1 MKIGNLLACG
11 AMALLFLAACGGD
24 TSASTSKS
32 AAPTPAPT
40 PTPAQTPT
48 PTPTPTPAPTPAQAP
63 TPAPTLAAAPDA
75 TAQNPAPTKR
85 PAAVR
90 IDFDMVKQLFGR
102 DPSVAES
109 VDNPSTPE
117 KVALGKSLYESKHLS
132 KGGDISCASC
142 HDPSNYGQDGKAMSP
157 GGGERNTPTIWNT
170 SRQFT
175 QYWDGRGKNV
185 EEMAPG
191 HVLSPTTH
199 GLADEAQLVA
209 KLKEQA
215 ELTAAFEKAFPGGD
229 AVTAK
234 NFGLAIGAFVRTLVT
249 KSKFDAYLDGDQK
262 ALSNEEKA
270 GLKLFIDK
278 GCITCHTTRLVG
290 GHMFQKTGLVN
301 AYSSKDPGR
310 AKITGSDADKHFFK
324 VPTLLNVAKT
334 APYFHDGASATLE
347 ETVKKMGKLQLN
359 LELKDDEVASI
370 VTFLNALTGPLPAA
384 APK

>member
-1 MKIGNLLACG
+1 MKIAMKIGNPLACG
-11 AMALLFLAACGGD
+11 AFALLFLAACGND

-32 AAPTPAPT
+32 PTPAPAPAQT
-40 PTPAQTPT
+40 PTPPPTPAPAPAPTPAQTPT
-48 PTPTPTPAPTPAQAP
+48 P
-63 TPAPTLAAAPDA
+63 APDA
-75 TAQNPAPTKR
+75 AAQNPAPTKR

-90 IDFDMVKQLFGR
+90 IDYDTVKQLFGR

-109 VDNPSTPE
+109 IDNPSTPE
-117 KVALGKSLYESKHLS
+117 KVALGKLLYESKHLS
-132 KGGDISCASC
+132 KGGDVSCASC
-142 HDPSNYGQDGKAMSP
+142 HDLANYGQDGKAMSP
-157 GGGERNTPTIWNT
+157 GGGERNTPTIWNAA
-170 SRQFT
+170 RQFA

-185 EEMAPG
+185 EEMAAG
-191 HVLSPTTH
+191 HVLSPTTQ

-215 ELTAAFEKAFPGGD
+215 DLTAAFEKAFPGGD
-229 AVTAK
+229 AVSAK
-234 NFGLAIGAFVRTLVT
+234 NFGLAIGSFVRTLVT

-270 GLKLFIDK
+270 GLKLFMDK

-324 VPTLLNVAKT
+324 VPTLLNVANT
-334 APYFHDGASATLE
+334 APYFHDGASASLE

-359 LELKDDEVASI
+359 LELTADEVASL
-370 VTFLNALTGPLPAA
+370 VTFLKALTGPLPAA